1 MRWSFHASVLE
12 RAVMERHPNFSCD
25 GRLVAGSKERTVTIL
40 RSALVLL
47 VAALA
52 CLSAGCGRVLAP
64 SPESLRARTVVVH
77 VHPSKRVAEL
87 FDAVADRFEQSGQA
101 QTASFL
107 RAHVGDSFGSG
118 FIVRQDGAM
127 YAVTNR
133 HVVDL
138 AEEPE
143 IEIEGGVRLAA
154 DVVYTHPVY
163 DLAILAPRGGP
174 WPQGIHALQLAT
186 MHARDLDE
194 VIATGHPGLDGTP
207 SYQSTKGTV
216 TNGRLELGK
225 VTYIQHSAP
234 IDPGSSGGPLI
245 NESGFVIGVNAG
257 KYTDRDNVYLAVP
270 APAVREALQHA
281 GLLVRARQYPGW
293 ETVALQATCKDLAEK
308 LSGDDVSPEVVFSI
322 GSDLIAERGFES
334 LRFLDTNPTNTAE
347 DREHLRAAFVREPV
361 AMLRVAVAVR
371 LWSEAHE
378 YDGAA
383 VGCAGGDGAM
393 QSQTVKLNI
402 QFAKRARE
410 SVWRFEQGQWRLA
423 TIGGFHHVTP
433 PSPANRAVADKNAG
447 KPAEKAAKKDAKP
460 KEERQHKGQREVPR
474 K

>member
-1 MRWSFHASVLE
+1 MLRRAAMRSRLAAS
-12 RAVMERHPNFSCD
+12 
-25 GRLVAGSKERTVTIL
+25 RLLLLAATIL
-40 RSALVLL
+40 TVL
-47 VAALA
+47 AT
-52 CLSAGCGRVLAP
+52 GCGQMVGARAHN
-64 SPESLRARTVVVH
+64 PEALRERTVVVH
-77 VHPSKRVAEL
+77 VHASHRVAEL
-87 FDAVADRFEQSGQA
+87 FEAVADRFEQSGQA
-101 QTASFL
+101 QTADFL
-107 RAHVGDSFGSG
+107 RDHVGDSFGSG
-118 FIVRQDGAM
+118 FIVRHDGQM

-174 WPQGIHALQLAT
+174 WPQGMHALQLA
-186 MHARDLDE
+186 HGKARDLDE
-194 VIATGHPGLDGTP
+194 VIATGHPGLNGTP

-216 TNGRLELGK
+216 TNGNLEVGK

-245 NESGFVIGVNAG
+245 NAEGNVIGVNAG

-281 GLLVRARQYPGW
+281 GLLVRARQVPGW
-293 ETVALQATCKDLAEK
+293 ETVALQTTCRALAQQ
-308 LSGDDVSPEVVFSI
+308 LSGDDVSPDVVFSI

-334 LRFLDTNPTNTAE
+334 LRFLDTDPTNTAE
-347 DREHLRAAFVREPV
+347 DRKELRAAFMREPV
-361 AMLRVAVAVR
+361 AMLRVAVAAR
-371 LWSEAHE
+371 LWAEAHD

-383 VGCAGGDGAM
+383 MACAGGEGAT
-393 QSQTVKLNI
+393 QAQTAKLNI
-402 QFAKRARE
+402 QFAKRTRE
-410 SVWRFEQGQWRLA
+410 SVWRFEQGQWRLS
-423 TIGGFHHVTP
+423 TIGGFHPVNAPATP
-433 PSPANRAVADKNAG
+433 NRAVADKAPA
-447 KPAEKAAKKDAKP
+447 KPSDKAAKRDVKP
-460 KEERQHKGQREVPR
+460 DPKKEERQHKGQRALPT